1 MKTDFFWMLNDKL
14 HIRWVFQTEMSSS
27 NSTGGARAGKD
38 SPAGPKKGQKVPR
51 KLNEQQQNEIRE
63 AFDLFDSD
71 KDGFID
77 YHEFKVAMQALG
89 FDKKKA
95 EVQQL
100 MQQYDK
106 ESSGKL
112 LLKAWSL

>member
-1 MKTDFFWMLNDKL
+1 
-14 HIRWVFQTEMSSS
+14 MSSS
-27 NSTGGARAGKD
+27 NAPRGSRAGKE
-38 SPAGPKKGQKVPR
+38 SPGGQQKGQKPH
-51 KLNEQQQNEIRE
+51 KLSEQQQNEIRE

-95 EVQQL
+95 EVQQV

-106 ESSGKL
+106 ESSGECKMQVMYN
-112 LLKAWSL
+112 